1 MRFTKMQALGN
12 DYVCLNLTR
21 EQPGEELPRL
31 ARTLTDRHFGVGGDG
46 LLCVL
51 PGKDGRLRMALYNAD
66 GSRAAMCGNG
76 IRCLALYAW
85 SHGLAE
91 EGRPLTVETDA
102 GLRTLTAVPGGIRAE
117 MGRPA
122 LGESLVLEAAGRSWR
137 VRPVSM
143 GNPHAVVFVPRLDR
157 APLERVGPELERHSA
172 FPDRTNVEL
181 VEAATPDLLRMR
193 VWERGCGETLACGT
207 GACAAFAAAVT
218 SGLTARR
225 GRVELP
231 GGVLSLDWPDREGPI
246 YLEGPAFTVFEGEWP
261 GGS

>member
-12 DYVCLNLTR
+12 DYVCLDLTR
-21 EQPGEELPRL
+21 EQPGEELSRL
-31 ARTLTDRHFGVGGDG
+31 ARALTDRHFGVGGDG

-51 PGKDGRLRMALYNAD
+51 QGSQGRLRMGLYNAD

-76 IRCLALYAW
+76 IRCLAAYAW

-91 EGRPLTVETDA
+91 EGRPLAVETDA
-102 GLRTLTAVPGGIRAE
+102 GLRTLTAAADGIRVE
-117 MGRPA
+117 MGRPV
-122 LGESLVLEAAGRSWR
+122 LGESLVLEARGRTWR

-143 GNPHAVVFVPRLDR
+143 GNPHAVVFVPRLDCV
-157 APLERVGPELERHSA
+157 PLEEIGSELEHHRA
-172 FPDRTNVEL
+172 FPDRTNVEV
-181 VEAATPDLLRMR
+181 VEVIDPDLLRMR

-207 GACAAFAAAVT
+207 GACAAFAAAAV

-231 GGVLSLDWPDREGPI
+231 GGVLSLDWPDPEGPI

>member
-12 DYVCLNLTR
+12 DYVCLDLTR
-21 EQPGEELPRL
+21 QQPEEELSRL

-51 PGKDGRLRMALYNAD
+51 HGKDGRLRMALYNAD

-76 IRCLALYAW
+76 IRCLAAYAW

-91 EGRPLTVETDA
+91 EGSPLTVETDA
-102 GLRTLTAVPGGIRAE
+102 GLRILTASADGIRVE
-117 MGRPA
+117 MGRPV
-122 LGESLVLEAAGRSWR
+122 LGESLVLEAGGRTWR

-143 GNPHAVVFVPRLDR
+143 GNPHAVIFVPRLDR
-157 APLERVGPELERHSA
+157 APLEQVGPELERHSA

-181 VEAATPDLLRMR
+181 VEVATPDLLRMR

-207 GACAAFAAAVT
+207 GACAAFAAAAV

-231 GGVLSLDWPDREGPI
+231 GGVLSLDWPDPEGSI
-246 YLEGPAFTVFEGEWP
+246 FLEGPAFTVFEGEWP

>member
-12 DYVCLNLTR
+12 DYVCLDLTL
-21 EQPGEELPRL
+21 EQPGEELSRL
-31 ARTLTDRHFGVGGDG
+31 ARALTDRHFGVGGDG

-51 PGKDGRLRMALYNAD
+51 PGSDGWLRMALYNAD

-76 IRCLALYAW
+76 IRCLAAYAW

-91 EGRPLTVETDA
+91 EGRPV
-102 GLRTLTAVPGGIRAE
+102 
-117 MGRPA
+117 
-122 LGESLVLEAAGRSWR
+122 LGESLVLEAGGRPWR

-143 GNPHAVVFVPRLDR
+143 GNPHAVIFVPRLDR
-157 APLERVGPELERHSA
+157 APLEQVGPELEHHRA

-181 VEAATPDLLRMR
+181 VEVTAPDLLRMR

-207 GACAAFAAAVT
+207 GACAAFAAAAA

-231 GGVLSLDWPDREGPI
+231 GGVLSLDWPDPEGPI
-246 YLEGPAFTVFEGEWP
+246 FLEGPAFTVFEGEWP

>member
-12 DYVCLNLTR
+12 DYVCLDLTL
-21 EQPGEELPRL
+21 EQPGEGLSRL
-31 ARTLTDRHFGVGGDG
+31 SSVLTDRHFGVGGDG

-51 PGKDGRLRMALYNAD
+51 PGSDGRLRMALYNAD

-76 IRCLALYAW
+76 IRCLAAYAW

-102 GLRTLTAVPGGIRAE
+102 GLRTLTAAADGIRAE
-117 MGRPA
+117 MGRPV
-122 LGESLVLEAAGRSWR
+122 LGESLVLEAGGRPWR

-143 GNPHAVVFVPRLDR
+143 GNPHAVIFVPRLDR
-157 APLERVGPELERHSA
+157 APLEQVGAELEHHRA
-172 FPDRTNVEL
+172 FPDRANVEL
-181 VEAATPDLLRMR
+181 VEVTAPDLLRMR

-207 GACAAFAAAVT
+207 GACAAFAAAAA
-218 SGLTARR
+218 SGLTARP
-225 GRVELP
+225 GGVGLP
-231 GGVLSLDWPDREGPI
+231 GGVLSLDWPDPEGPI
-246 YLEGPAFTVFEGEWP
+246 FLEGPAFTVFEGEWP